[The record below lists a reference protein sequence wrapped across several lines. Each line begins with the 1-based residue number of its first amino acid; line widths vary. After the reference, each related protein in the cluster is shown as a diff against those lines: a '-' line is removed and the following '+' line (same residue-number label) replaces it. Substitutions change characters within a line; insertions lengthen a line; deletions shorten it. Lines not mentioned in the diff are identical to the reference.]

1 MTMPAALLFDVDDT
15 LVDTS
20 PSYRRAAVLTAEAY
34 GVRVTLDD
42 VSAAKAAGDANDD
55 WLLTQRLIVSRGAA
69 AEYDEVK
76 RVFEELYQ
84 GTATRRGLKHDE
96 TLLVT
101 RDALEKWS
109 RRFAL
114 GIVTGRPLV
123 DALELLDR
131 YDLRAVFSAVVTM
144 DDGPLKP
151 DPAPIRLALDRV
163 GTARAWMIG
172 DTPDDV
178 RAARAAGIPAIGVVA
193 KADEPKRARAAL
205 LGAGAAHVLADLAEL
220 DALLADAAASGD
232 AR

>member
-1 MTMPAALLFDVDDT
+1 MMPDALLFDVDDT

-20 PSYRRAAVLTAEAY
+20 SSYRRAAVMTADSY

-55 WLLTQRLIVSRGAA
+55 WLLTQRLIVARGVA
-69 AEYDEVK
+69 AEYGEVK
-76 RVFEELYQ
+76 RIFEELYQ
-84 GTATRRGLKHDE
+84 GTATRRGLKLDE
-96 TLLVT
+96 TLLVA
-101 RDALEKWS
+101 RGALERWS
-109 RRFAL
+109 TRFAL
-114 GIVTGRPLV
+114 GIVTGRPRV

-131 YDLRAVFSAVVTM
+131 YGLRGVFSAVVTM

-151 DPAPIRLALDRV
+151 DPAPIRLAIERL
-163 GTARAWMIG
+163 GTGRAWMIG

-178 RAARAAGIPAIGVVA
+178 HAARAAGIPAIGVVA
-193 KADEPKRARAAL
+193 RADEPRRARDAL
-205 LGAGAAHVLADLAEL
+205 IGAGAAHVLDNLDEL

>member
-1 MTMPAALLFDVDDT
+1 MTPDALLFDVDDT
-15 LVDTS
+15 LVDTA
-20 PSYRRAAVLTAEAY
+20 PSYRRAAVMTAEAY

-55 WLLTQRLIVSRGAA
+55 WLLTQRLIVARGGA
-69 AEYDEVK
+69 AEYGEVK

-84 GTATRRGLKHDE
+84 GTASRRGLKHDE
-96 TLLVT
+96 TLLVSPA
-101 RDALEKWS
+101 ALERWS
-109 RRFAL
+109 SRFAL
-114 GIVTGRPLV
+114 GIVTGRPRV

-131 YDLRAVFSAVVTM
+131 YGLRAAFSAVVTF

-151 DPAPIRLALDRV
+151 DPAPIRLAL
-163 GTARAWMIG
+163 ARLGKENAWMIG

-193 KADEPKRARAAL
+193 KADEPRRARDAL
-205 LGAGAAHVLADLAEL
+205 KGAGAAHVLDDLTEL
-220 DALLADAAASGD
+220 DALLAAAAVSGD